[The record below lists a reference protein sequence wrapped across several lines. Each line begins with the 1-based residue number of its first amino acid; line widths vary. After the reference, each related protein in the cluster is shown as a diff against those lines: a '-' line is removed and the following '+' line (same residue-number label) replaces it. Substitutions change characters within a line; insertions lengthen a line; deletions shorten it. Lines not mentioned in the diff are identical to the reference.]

1 MTTPIPAAKLPAAGA
16 PADAP
21 LSARHLLG
29 DAAPSRFKDDICAS
43 VLDDMEGVTVWAVAH
58 RPARRI
64 VPQESRLVMFFRD
77 NGEDVTTYFAI
88 FAAASALAV
97 VLAGYWGALS

>member
-1 MTTPIPAAKLPAAGA
+1 MANATRGPEMMAAYP
-16 PADAP
+16 
-21 LSARHLLG
+21 
-29 DAAPSRFKDDICAS
+29 
-43 VLDDMEGVTVWAVAH
+43 
-58 RPARRI
+58 RPARHRI

-77 NGEDVTTYFAI
+77 NGEDVTAYFAI

>member
-1 MTTPIPAAKLPAAGA
+1 MSPIPAAKLPAAGA
-16 PADAP
+16 PTDAP
-21 LSARHLLG
+21 LSARPYIPPRDLEAIYRNR
-29 DAAPSRFKDDICAS
+29 AAR
-43 VLDDMEGVTVWAVAH
+43 H
-58 RPARRI
+58 RI

>member
-1 MTTPIPAAKLPAAGA
+1 MTRTPIPAAKLPAAGA
-16 PADAP
+16 PTDAP
-21 LSARHLLG
+21 LSARPYLALHRLANSEP
-29 DAAPSRFKDDICAS
+29 DWVEAARD
-43 VLDDMEGVTVWAVAH
+43 L
-58 RPARRI
+58 RPARHRI